1 MIAEPPRFA
10 LHKKRKV
17 LTLAFSGATGPGGG
31 ALGSWRLVM
40 SCELIIGGARSGK
53 SRHAESRA
61 REDGREVVVIA
72 TAEAL
77 DREMAERIEQHRRDR
92 PPHWRTVEAPR
103 GLAAVLSQEA
113 HAERVLLV
121 DCLTMWLSNCLTG
134 GRGSESPRD
143 LRRLPG
149 LVDAREALLATLPGL
164 PGRVLLV
171 SNEVGFGLV
180 PGTPLGRLFRDE
192 AGRLNQR
199 VAGLCDRVTLVVAG
213 LPMEIKQS

>member
-1 MIAEPPRFA
+1 
-10 LHKKRKV
+10 
-17 LTLAFSGATGPGGG
+17 
-31 ALGSWRLVM
+31 M

-53 SRHAESRA
+53 SSHAELRA
-61 REDGREVVVIA
+61 RDDGREVVVVA

-103 GLAAVLSQEA
+103 DLAAALRDEA
-113 HAERVLLV
+113 DPGRVLLV
-121 DCLTMWLSNCLTG
+121 DCLTMWLSNCLIG
-134 GRGSESPRD
+134 GRGSELPRD

-149 LVDAREALLATLPGL
+149 LVEARESLLAALPGL

-180 PGTPLGRLFRDE
+180 PDTPLGRVFRDE

-199 VAGLCDRVTLVVAG
+199 VAALCERVTLVVAG
-213 LPMEIKQS
+213 LPLEVKQG